1 MPVDCSLVA
10 PAAYRNFNLCPH
22 CAFQGQQTLLHRLC
36 EGVPMISR
44 SDGQR
49 FHLLL
54 ADRPL
59 PYPLEKSAGP
69 TQKVS
74 ICFWY
79 NHIRQP
85 NCTLSCIVILPATRT
100 NHPSLYR
107 KIERIADLLTEELTR
122 EGNLADVYEYFED
135 STNPRAISSQRN

>member
-1 MPVDCSLVA
+1 MPVNCSPVA

-22 CAFQGQQTLLHRLC
+22 CAFHGQQALLRRLS
-36 EGVPMISR
+36 EGLPMISR

-69 TQKVS
+69 TNKVS
-74 ICFWY
+74 VCFWY
-79 NHIRQP
+79 SHIRRP
-85 NCTLSCIVILPATRT
+85 KCTLSCIVILSGTRT

-107 KIERIADLLTEELTR
+107 KIELIADLLAEELIR
-122 EGNLADVYEYFED
+122 QGDLAVVYEYFD
-135 STNPRAISSQRN
+135 DTNSPAVS

>member
-1 MPVDCSLVA
+1 MPVDCSAAA

-22 CAFQGQQTLLHRLC
+22 CASLGQQMLLGRLS
-36 EGVPMISR
+36 EGLPMISR
-44 SDGQR
+44 SDGQH

-69 TQKVS
+69 TKKVS
-74 ICFWY
+74 VCFWY
-79 NHIRQP
+79 SHVRRP
-85 NCTLSCIVILPATRT
+85 KCTLSCIVILSGTRT

-107 KIERIADLLTEELTR
+107 KIESVADLLTEELLR

-135 STNPRAISSQRN
+135 AAIA